1 MPTVY
6 KVLGQSAPANT
17 SNANLYTVPASTS
30 AIVSTLAIANTT
42 ATDALAEVYVRIG
55 GAAAATSNA
64 VLYDVSIPARSTS
77 AFTLGMTLAAT
88 DIITIQTGTANAL
101 TFTAFGSE
109 IS

>member
-30 AIVSTLAIANTT
+30 AIVSTLVIANTT
-42 ATDALAEVYVRIG
+42 ATAATADVFVRIG

-64 VLYDVSIPARSTS
+64 ILYDASIPANST
-77 AFTLGMTLAAT
+77 ATFTLGMTLATT

>member
-6 KVLGQSAPANT
+6 KVLGQAAPANT

-30 AIVSTLAIANTT
+30 AIVSTLVIANTT
-42 ATDALAEVYVRIG
+42 ATAATADVFVRIA
-55 GAAAATSNA
+55 GAAAAASNA
-64 VLYDVSIPARSTS
+64 ILYDASIPANST
-77 AFTLGMTLAAT
+77 ATFTLGMTLATT